1 VTLSKGTTGMKK
13 KAPGSQAE
21 KQKRGTCSNGNN
33 VLLAVAAAANMACPG
48 AQVRKE
54 PAPQECPAGAIETMR
69 SKLDLDVGDKQG
81 NAEIPRYIEDNN
93 QPIPVREGPITM
105 ELVGPWGKL
114 PDETVLSGQLFIGEK
129 RVHGRITQA
138 VTPAGDTFT
147 VCMELQDVL
156 GGPGLVIESDSEQT
170 IKVRRRVELR
180 TVDRFK

>member
-1 VTLSKGTTGMKK
+1 MKK
-13 KAPGSQAE
+13 KAPGSQADKE
-21 KQKRGTCSNGNN
+21 KKGSGSNGSN

-69 SKLDLDVGDKQG
+69 NKLDLDVGDTDG
-81 NAEIPRYIEDNN
+81 DAAIPRYNMDNN
-93 QPIPVREGPITM
+93 KPIAVREGPVTL
-105 ELVGPWGKL
+105 ELVGGWGKL

-147 VCMELQDVL
+147 VCMELFSF
-156 GGPGLVIESDSEQT
+156 GGEPGPVIESDSEQT
-170 IKVRRRVELR
+170 IKVRPRVRLR
-180 TVDRFK
+180 TVGHFK